1 MDREVSRTLVHP
13 QPSAGGLPGAYCR
26 LTASGSHSGRPT
38 PIRRNA
44 PTTPTNQ
51 EGLDGPR
58 ARNSR
63 AVLAG
68 LVTMGVTLIPG
79 TTAARELEAGLE
91 ALTEGRWEAAR
102 ASLAASLA
110 ERETPEAFE
119 GLSWAAWWL
128 DDAPAVF
135 DARER
140 AYRLYRRRSD
150 AASAARMAVWLA
162 IDHLDF
168 NGTAAVASGW
178 LRRAARLLEPLPLE
192 PEHGWLAFQEGYL
205 AHLAGD
211 SATAGKAARRAA
223 EIGRAFRVP
232 DLEMLGLALEGGTL
246 VARAEVSDGMRCLD
260 EATAAALEGEATVPI
275 SSAWAFCF
283 VVSAC
288 LEVRDYR
295 RAFEWTD
302 QIAEFAR
309 RYRSRYMLGFCRAHY
324 GAVHLSRGR
333 WADAESELLAAADAY
348 ADSRPAMIG
357 DALVWLA
364 ELRRR
369 QGRTDEAVEILDRAS
384 IPAGHVCR
392 GQLALDGGDARRA
405 VELAER
411 CLRQIAPDRRLDR
424 APALELLVRAKV
436 AVGDPDGAE
445 SALAEL
451 RSLQAVVSTPPLQA
465 SIQVAEGVLAAA
477 SGDHQSAR
485 RLLEDAADLF
495 DGTGAVFEGLMA
507 RVELAE
513 CLIALGRS
521 EEAELEAR
529 RALDGFAQ
537 LGAAPG
543 VVRAQRIISQCASA
557 SEWPHAI
564 TPRER
569 DVLELIVVGLTNRQ
583 IAERLVVSEHT
594 VHRHVTNI
602 LRKLDLPSRSAAA
615 AYAVRAASSVQPG
628 S

>member
-1 MDREVSRTLVHP
+1 
-13 QPSAGGLPGAYCR
+13 
-26 LTASGSHSGRPT
+26 
-38 PIRRNA
+38 
-44 PTTPTNQ
+44 
-51 EGLDGPR
+51 
-58 ARNSR
+58 
-63 AVLAG
+63 
-68 LVTMGVTLIPG
+68 
-79 TTAARELEAGLE
+79 
-91 ALTEGRWEAAR
+91 
-102 ASLAASLA
+102 
-110 ERETPEAFE
+110 
-119 GLSWAAWWL
+119 
-128 DDAPAVF
+128 
-135 DARER
+135 
-140 AYRLYRRRSD
+140 
-150 AASAARMAVWLA
+150 
-162 IDHLDF
+162 
-168 NGTAAVASGW
+168 
-178 LRRAARLLEPLPLE
+178 
-192 PEHGWLAFQEGYL
+192 
-205 AHLAGD
+205 
-211 SATAGKAARRAA
+211 
-223 EIGRAFRVP
+223 
-232 DLEMLGLALEGGTL
+232 MLGLALEGGTL

-333 WADAESELLAAADAY
+333 WIDAEAELLAAADAY

-369 QGRTDEAVEILDRAS
+369 QGRTDESVEILDRAS
-384 IPAGHVCR
+384 IPASHVCR
-392 GQLALDGGDARRA
+392 GRLALDRGDARSA
-405 VELAER
+405 VDLAER

-424 APALELLVRAKV
+424 APALELLVRGRV
-436 AVGDPDGAE
+436 AIGDLDGAE
-445 SALAEL
+445 AALAEL
-451 RSLQAVVSTPPLQA
+451 GTLQEVVGTSPLRASTRF
-465 SIQVAEGVLAAA
+465 AEGLLATS

-495 DGTGAVFEGLMA
+495 EDSGAVFEGLMA
-507 RVELAE
+507 RTELAE
-513 CLIALGRS
+513 CLISLGRS
-521 EEAELEAR
+521 EEAQLEAR
-529 RALDGFAQ
+529 RALDGLAE
-537 LGAAPG
+537 LGADPG
-543 VVRAQRIISQCASA
+543 AARARHIISTCVSA
-557 SEWPHAI
+557 SGSSDAI

-569 DVLELIVVGLTNRQ
+569 EVLELIVVGLTNRQ

-615 AYAVRAASSVQPG
+615 AYAVRAATSAQPG

>member
-1 MDREVSRTLVHP
+1 M
-13 QPSAGGLPGAYCR
+13 
-26 LTASGSHSGRPT
+26 
-38 PIRRNA
+38 
-44 PTTPTNQ
+44 
-51 EGLDGPR
+51 
-58 ARNSR
+58 
-63 AVLAG
+63 
-68 LVTMGVTLIPG
+68 IPG
-79 TTAARELEAGLE
+79 TLAARQLETGLD
-91 ALTEGRWEAAR
+91 ALSDGRWEAAR
-102 ASLAASLA
+102 ASFVAALA
-110 ERETPEAFE
+110 EHEAPEALE

-168 NGTAAVASGW
+168 NGAPSVASGW

-205 AHLAGD
+205 AHLGGD
-211 SATAGKAARRAA
+211 SATAGKLARRAA
-223 EIGRAFRVP
+223 AIGRRFRVP

-246 VARAEVSDGMRCLD
+246 VARAEVSDGIRCLD

-288 LEVRDYR
+288 LEIRDYR
-295 RAFEWTD
+295 RAFELTD

-333 WADAESELLAAADAY
+333 WSDAETELLAAADAY

-369 QGRTDEAVEILDRAS
+369 QGRTEEAIEILDRAS
-384 IPAGHVCR
+384 IPASHVCR
-392 GQLALDGGDARRA
+392 GQLALDRGDARRA
-405 VELAER
+405 VDLAER
-411 CLRQIAPDRRLDR
+411 ALRQIAPDRRLDR
-424 APALELLVRAKV
+424 APALELHVRARV
-436 AVGDPDGAE
+436 AADDLHGAAP
-445 SALAEL
+445 ALAEL
-451 RSLQAVVSTPPLQA
+451 RTLQELVGSSPLQA
-465 SIQVAEGVLAAA
+465 ANRLAEGVLAAA

-495 DGTGAVFEGLMA
+495 EGSGAVFDGLMA
-507 RVELAE
+507 RTELAE
-513 CLIALGRS
+513 CLVALGRS

-529 RALDGFAQ
+529 RALDGFAR
-537 LGAAPG
+537 LGADPG
-543 VVRAQRIISQCASA
+543 AMRARRIINQCASA
-557 SEWPHAI
+557 SDWPDAI

-602 LRKLDLPSRSAAA
+602 LRKLDLPTRSAAA
-615 AYAVRAASSVQPG
+615 AYAVRAASSVQHG

>member
-1 MDREVSRTLVHP
+1 MH
-13 QPSAGGLPGAYCR
+13 
-26 LTASGSHSGRPT
+26 
-38 PIRRNA
+38 
-44 PTTPTNQ
+44 Q
-51 EGLDGPR
+51 EGLDDPK
-58 ARNSR
+58 AREPGDACETGDN
-63 AVLAG
+63 
-68 LVTMGVTLIPG
+68 GVTVIPG
-79 TTAARELEAGLE
+79 TTGARQVGAGLE
-91 ALTEGRWEAAR
+91 ALTEGHWEAAR
-102 ASLAASLA
+102 ASFAAALA

-168 NGTAAVASGW
+168 NGTATVAGGW
-178 LRRAARLLEPLPLE
+178 LQRAARLLDPLPLG

-205 AHLAGD
+205 AHLEGD
-211 SATAGKAARRAA
+211 SATAGKLAQRAA
-223 EIGRAFRVP
+223 DVGRRFRVP

-288 LEVRDYR
+288 LDVRDYR

-333 WADAESELLAAADAY
+333 WTDAETELLAAADAY

-369 QGRTDEAVEILDRAS
+369 QGRIGEAVEILDRAS

-392 GQLALDGGDARRA
+392 GQLALDRGDARRA

-424 APALELLVRAKV
+424 APALELLVRASA

-451 RSLQAVVSTPPLQA
+451 RTLQAVVGTSPLQA
-465 SIQVAEGVLAAA
+465 SHRLAEGVLAAA

-495 DGTGAVFEGLMA
+495 EGSGAVFEGLMA
-507 RVELAE
+507 RIELAE
-513 CLIALGRS
+513 CHIALGRA
-521 EEAELEAR
+521 EEAEQEAR

-537 LGAAPG
+537 LGADPAMR
-543 VVRAQRIISQCASA
+543 RAQRIISQCASA
-557 SEWPHAI
+557 AKWPDAI

-569 DVLELIVVGLTNRQ
+569 DVLDLIVVGLTNRQ

-615 AYAVRAASSVQPG
+615 AYAVRTASSVQPG